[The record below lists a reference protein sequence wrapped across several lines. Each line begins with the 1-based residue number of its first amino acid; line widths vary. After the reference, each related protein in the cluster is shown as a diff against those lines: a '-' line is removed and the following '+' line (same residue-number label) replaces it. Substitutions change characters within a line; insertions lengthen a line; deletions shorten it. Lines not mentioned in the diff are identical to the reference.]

1 MMIHSIAREN
11 TVKVRPVEKSELVTD
26 PAQMTSTEIN
36 ELFQFVFKSNTD
48 GILVSDKEGRIILLN
63 RNAEQFFNISPENI
77 LGRKLRLQT
86 MNKEPNEVNISRPGR
101 DPGIAEIR
109 SSEVKVDSKMYRISA
124 FHDITEFVR
133 VREELKALSLVDEL
147 VNLCNG
153 RGFFTLGQQQ
163 VKLSNRTGHGFYLF
177 LVNIDNYKKIVE
189 KHGQQGGNG
198 LIVQVARIL
207 KDTFRTSDIIARIN
221 DEIFAVLAVE
231 SEPESLDSIAKRLLS
246 NLEEFNASVD
256 SEQSILASMGSAYYN
271 PAQPCSIDEL
281 MGFADMLLYGQKR
294 GPKKS
299 ALLWYLE
306 QEKR

>member
-1 MMIHSIAREN
+1 MINSVTQQDAAK
-11 TVKVRPVEKSELVTD
+11 VKQVEKSELVSD
-26 PAQMTSTEIN
+26 PIRMTPAETN

-48 GILVSDKEGRIILLN
+48 GILVSDKEGRVILLN

-77 LGRKLRLQT
+77 LGRKLRLQPLNT
-86 MNKEPNEVNISRPGR
+86 EPNEVNISRPGK

-109 SSEVKVDSKMYRISA
+109 LSEVNVDSKTYRVSA

-163 VKLSNRTGHGFYLF
+163 VKFSNRTGRGFYLF

-198 LIVQVARIL
+198 LIIQVATIL
-207 KDTFRTSDIIARIN
+207 KDTFRTSDIIARIG
-221 DEIFAVLAVE
+221 DEIFGVLAVE
-231 SEPESLDSIAKRLLS
+231 SEPESLDSIAKRLLD
-246 NLEEFNASVD
+246 NLETFNASVD
-256 SEQSILASMGSAYYN
+256 PDRSILASMGSAYYN
-271 PAQPCSIDEL
+271 PAHPCSIDEL